1 MKEIPKV
8 SVIVPVYNTGEYVEI
23 AINSIIGQTLRD
35 IEILVINDGSTD
47 KSPEIIN
54 KLSLQDN
61 RIKVFSQDN
70 QGLSCSRNAGIL
82 QAEGEY
88 LYFMDSDDYLE
99 PDALERCY
107 DKCQNYDLDFVFFD
121 AAILNPDTARDLGL
135 SYQRNKYTDENRI
148 YTGLEVLNIL
158 LDNKAYS
165 PSACLN
171 FIRTDFVKTKTMMFY
186 PGIIHE
192 DQLFTGLLYLQAEK
206 VMCIHENFF
215 RRRIRENSIMTNRFS
230 LRNMDSYFI
239 VADELLKYVEK
250 HPQTKETMDKYLSGM
265 LNAAVWLSYK
275 MPFKD
280 RLHIAQYCLSR
291 YREYVTGKNLLILL
305 FKSFVKK

>member
-107 DKCQNYDLDFVFFD
+107 DKCQNYDLDF
-121 AAILNPDTARDLGL
+121 
-135 SYQRNKYTDENRI
+135 S
-148 YTGLEVLNIL
+148 
-158 LDNKAYS
+158 
-165 PSACLN
+165 
-171 FIRTDFVKTKTMMFY
+171 
-186 PGIIHE
+186 
-192 DQLFTGLLYLQAEK
+192 
-206 VMCIHENFF
+206 
-215 RRRIRENSIMTNRFS
+215 
-230 LRNMDSYFI
+230 
-239 VADELLKYVEK
+239 
-250 HPQTKETMDKYLSGM
+250 M
-265 LNAAVWLSYK
+265 L
-275 MPFKD
+275 PF
-280 RLHIAQYCLSR
+280 
-291 YREYVTGKNLLILL
+291 
-305 FKSFVKK
+305 